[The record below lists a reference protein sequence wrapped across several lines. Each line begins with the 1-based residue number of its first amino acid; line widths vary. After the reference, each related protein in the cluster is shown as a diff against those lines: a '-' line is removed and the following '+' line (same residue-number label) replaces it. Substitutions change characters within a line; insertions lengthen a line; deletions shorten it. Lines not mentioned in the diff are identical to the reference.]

1 MSPAITI
8 RGLSHSYGNG
18 LVLDGLDLVVEQ
30 GEFLAVVG
38 PNGSGKTTLVRAAAG
53 ILATRGT
60 IEIFGKP
67 LRSYARKALARILA
81 VVPQQT
87 PADFPFTVEEVVLMG
102 RSPHLG
108 LMECEKE
115 RDREAAR
122 EAMTLTDVARL
133 ASRRLDGLSGG
144 ERQRVIIA
152 RAVCQQPRI
161 ILLDEPTS
169 SLDLS
174 HQLAVME
181 IMKGLARKADMTVVM
196 VSHDLNL
203 AALYGDRILL
213 LKDGRALG
221 LGSPSEVLTPE
232 RLQEAYGCP
241 LLVDRN
247 PLTGTPRVTLIPESQ
262 GDGVPE

>member
-1 MSPAITI
+1 MTPAISI
-8 RGLSHSYGNG
+8 KDLSHSYGNG
-18 LVLDGLDLVVEQ
+18 PVLDGLDLTVEQ

-38 PNGSGKTTLVRAAAG
+38 PNGSGKTTLLRAAAG
-53 ILATRGT
+53 ILAVRGT
-60 IEIFGKP
+60 IEILGKP
-67 LRSYARKALARILA
+67 LRSYTRRALARIMA

-87 PADFPFTVEEVVLMG
+87 PTDFPFTVEEVVLMG

-108 LMECEKE
+108 LMEYEKE
-115 RDREAAR
+115 RDRKAAQ

-169 SLDLS
+169 SLDPS
-174 HQLAVME
+174 HQLTVME
-181 IMKGLARKADMTVVM
+181 IMEALARKAAMTVVM

-203 AALYGDRILL
+203 AALYSDRILL
-213 LKDGRALG
+213 LKDGRSLG
-221 LGSPSEVLTPE
+221 LGRPSEILTPE
-232 RLQEAYGCP
+232 RLQEAYGCR

-247 PLTGTPRVTLIPESQ
+247 PLTGTPRVTLIPEAK
-262 GDGVPE
+262 DG

>member
-1 MSPAITI
+1 MNPAITI

-18 LVLDGLDLVVEQ
+18 PVLDGLDLVIEQ
-30 GEFLAVVG
+30 GEFVAVVG
-38 PNGSGKTTLVRAAAG
+38 PNGSGKTTLLRAAAG
-53 ILATRGT
+53 ILDTRGT
-60 IEIFGKP
+60 IEIFGRP
-67 LRSYARKALARILA
+67 LKSYSRKALARILA

-87 PADFPFTVEEVVLMG
+87 PVDFPFTVEEVVLMG

-108 LMECEKE
+108 LMEREKE
-115 RDREAAR
+115 RDRETAR
-122 EAMTLTDVARL
+122 RAMELTDVGRL
-133 ASRRLDGLSGG
+133 AARRLDGLSGG

-174 HQLAVME
+174 HQLGVME
-181 IMKGLARKADMTVVM
+181 IMKGLAREAEMTVVM

-221 LGSPSEVLTPE
+221 LGRPSEVLTPAS
-232 RLQEAYGCP
+232 LAEAYGCP

-247 PLTGTPRVTLIPESQ
+247 PLTGTPRVTLIP
-262 GDGVPE
+262 GKTGG